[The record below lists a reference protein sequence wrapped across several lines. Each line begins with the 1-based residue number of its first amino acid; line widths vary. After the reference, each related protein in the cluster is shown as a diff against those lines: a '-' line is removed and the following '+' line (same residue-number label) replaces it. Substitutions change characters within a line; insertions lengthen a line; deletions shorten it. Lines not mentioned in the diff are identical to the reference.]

1 MREILQLP
9 FTCHTCHHAFSVS
22 KAELDKN
29 GPIHC
34 PKCAAIFRLK
44 SEQMKHLAPGRKMV
58 KD

>member
-9 FTCHTCHHAFSVS
+9 FTCHSCHHAFSVS

-34 PKCAAIFRLK
+34 PKCAALFRLK
-44 SEQMKHLAPGRKMV
+44 SQQM
-58 KD
+58 